1 VKKKSIAIVAAVVT
15 LLLVA
20 VYLRMDSPRRP
31 VKNLSHAYCREF
43 RGVRRVLRQIHGR
56 APAGTSSF
64 PDLSNLSAGA
74 SAVEQLL
81 QGNSTLRSGCWWC
94 GSRYSRWTCVHQFIA
109 RSENPRP
116 ACRQFWDP
124 QHLVA
129 QELRRIAV
137 ENAGQ
142 RSPIVASAADSS
154 GYAILYA
161 PHSNWRQTPAAV
173 FWNGPVVHV
182 TSALEKTLHDRP

>member
-1 VKKKSIAIVAAVVT
+1 LQRNSDAS
-15 LLLVA
+15 L
-20 VYLRMDSPRRP
+20 
-31 VKNLSHAYCREF
+31 
-43 RGVRRVLRQIHGR
+43 RVLVVWEPIL
-56 APAGTSSF
+56 PM
-64 PDLSNLSAGA
+64 DLRSP
-74 SAVEQLL
+74 VH
-81 QGNSTLRSGCWWC
+81 STLGRIPDQ
-94 GSRYSRWTCVHQFIA
+94 RA
-109 RSENPRP
+109 
-116 ACRQFWDP
+116 RQFWDP

-142 RSPIVASAADSS
+142 PKPDCCISRGFFWDD
-154 GYAILYA
+154 AILYA